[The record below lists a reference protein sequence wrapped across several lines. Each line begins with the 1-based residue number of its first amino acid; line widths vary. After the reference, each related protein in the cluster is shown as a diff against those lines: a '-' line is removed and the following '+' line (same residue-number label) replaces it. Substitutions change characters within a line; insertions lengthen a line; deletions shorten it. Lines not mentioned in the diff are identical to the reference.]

1 MRTTMTQLE
10 GGHVAARRA
19 MSMNGHRKTSEEHV
33 KNATLIPL
41 QVNWMF
47 IEDKYCPMSTIL

>member
-19 MSMNGHRKTSEEHV
+19 MSMNGHRKTSQEHV

-47 IEDKYCPMSTIL
+47 I